1 MSVNKIVQ
9 LSEWEYDRLA
19 DKANASDKKIEEL
32 AEKMYKEKGAYEISL
47 SLELKNDIE
56 DRLTIRPYSY
66 FRDWDKFEVSMPD
79 KKRLAKFV
87 KTRAQY
93 YMEKEFG
100 SHITN
105 INYLLEERKKLKLT
119 KFKFIGLTI
128 AGWLGALMLTLMCLF
143 K

>member
-1 MSVNKIVQ
+1 MSDVV
-9 LSEWEYDRLA
+9 
-19 DKANASDKKIEEL
+19 DKK
-32 AEKMYKEKGAYEISL
+32 AK
-47 SLELKNDIE
+47 E
-56 DRLTIRPYSY
+56 DRAYR
-66 FRDWDKFEVSMPD
+66 E
-79 KKRLAKFV
+79 RLAKFV

-119 KFKFIGLTI
+119 KFKFIGFTI
-128 AGWLGALMLTLMCLF
+128 AGWLGSLILTLMCLF

>member
-1 MSVNKIVQ
+1 MSIKKIIQ

-19 DKANASDKKIEEL
+19 DKANASDKRVEEL
-32 AEKMYKEKGAYEISL
+32 AEEMYKKRGAYEISL

-66 FRDWDKFEVSMPD
+66 FRDWDKFEVSMSD

-105 INYLLEERKKLKLT
+105 INYLLSERKKLKLT

-128 AGWLGALMLTLMCLF
+128 AGWLGALILTLMCLF

>member
-1 MSVNKIVQ
+1 MSADRIVQ
-9 LSEWEYDRLA
+9 LREWEYNKLV
-19 DKANASDKKIEEL
+19 DKANANDKKIQEL
-32 AEKMYKEKGAYEISL
+32 AEEMYKEKGAYEISL
-47 SLELKNDIE
+47 SLELEKDIE
-56 DRLTIRPYSY
+56 DKLTIQPYAY
-66 FRDWDKFEVSMPD
+66 FYDWDKFEVSMSD

-87 KTRAQY
+87 KTRAKY

-119 KFKFIGLTI
+119 RIKFIGLTI
-128 AGWLGALMLTLMCLF
+128 AGWLGASTLTLMCLL